1 MCCVLWASPAVW
13 IHDSAARS
21 AGSLKIAWVRDEAR
35 WIGLRAGESG
45 TVDSG
50 HRENVVN
57 LRYSQYAATPVPD
70 HITLSV
76 DTILQW
82 MVANRNLVNRYAVQC
97 RAFEIAV
104 VKLRPTMQCVGPGH
118 CCRYSVSMREDRGG
132 GPVVRLISMGPLIRL
147 RGIYRVIAPHH
158 IRYRPAAAAYHSRG
172 HQGAVLRTQ
181 LCCAS

>member
-13 IHDSAARS
+13 IHDSGARS

-82 MVANRNLVNRYAVQC
+82 MVANRNLVNRYRYAVQC
-97 RAFEIAV
+97 RVLKIAV

-118 CCRYSVSMREDRGG
+118 CCRYSVSMRGQRRWSS
-132 GPVVRLISMGPLIRL
+132 GPADLNGAANK
-147 RGIYRVIAPHH
+147 IAPDLPSDCSSSHP
-158 IRYRPAAAAYHSRG
+158 IQTGSSSLA
-172 HQGAVLRTQ
+172 LTRTPG
-181 LCCAS
+181 CGT

>member
-1 MCCVLWASPAVW
+1 MCCGQVSPAVW
-13 IHDSAARS
+13 IHDSGARS

-50 HRENVVN
+50 HRESVVN
-57 LRYSQYAATPVPD
+57 LRYSQYAATPIPD

-82 MVANRNLVNRYAVQC
+82 MVANRNLVNRYRYAVQC
-97 RAFEIAV
+97 RVLKIAV
-104 VKLRPTMQCVGPGH
+104 VKQCNVWDLGTAADIQCPW
-118 CCRYSVSMREDRGG
+118 EDRGG
-132 GPVVRLISMGPLIRL
+132 GPVARLISMGPLIRL